1 MLSYSTFE
9 GTVPTLLV
17 FDPDFLREAYIKN
30 YQSFTNRRIFAM
42 GGPSDSGILNLTGE
56 HWKYVRS
63 SLSPTFTQ
71 GKLKQVPVIHLIYN
85 YEVLMCQQSAPC
97 GCHQNE
103 VSMYIHVH
111 ICTYLYICVH
121 TCTYVY
127 IHVHLV
133 FWTLFEHDCPT

>member
-1 MLSYSTFE
+1 M
-9 GTVPTLLV
+9 

-71 GKLKQVPVIHLIYN
+71 GKLKQVPVIHLIIT
-85 YEVLMCQQSAPC
+85 MRFTC
-97 GCHQNE
+97 
-103 VSMYIHVH
+103 VSSQHSM
-111 ICTYLYICVH
+111 
-121 TCTYVY
+121 
-127 IHVHLV
+127 
-133 FWTLFEHDCPT
+133 WMSSE

>member
-42 GGPSDSGILNLTGE
+42 GGLSDSGILNLTGE

-71 GKLKQVPVIHLIYN
+71 GKLKQVPVKHLIYN
-85 YEVLMCQQSAPC
+85 YEVYLSQQSA
-97 GCHQNE
+97 
-103 VSMYIHVH
+103 
-111 ICTYLYICVH
+111 LYVDVIRMR
-121 TCTYVY
+121 Y
-127 IHVHLV
+127 
-133 FWTLFEHDCPT
+133 P

>member
-1 MLSYSTFE
+1 MLSYSMFE

-85 YEVLMCQQSAPC
+85 YEVYLCQQSALS
-97 GCHQNE
+97 
-103 VSMYIHVH
+103 VDVIRVRYT
-111 ICTYLYICVH
+111 CTYLSICVH
-121 TCTYVY
+121 TCTHMY
-127 IHVHLV
+127 ICTCSFLDFVS
-133 FWTLFEHDCPT
+133 T

>member
-85 YEVLMCQQSAPC
+85 YEVHLCQQSALYVDVIRMRYTC
-97 GCHQNE
+97 TY
-103 VSMYIHVH
+103 MYIS
-111 ICTYLYICVH
+111 VH

-127 IHVHLV
+127 ILVH
-133 FWTLFEHDCPT
+133 TCTYMYI